1 MRIVLAAFAFISLT
15 EVSKAAP
22 SKALSPTTPTSV
34 LLQPPRKGLP
44 VLPLKM
50 PVARSDG
57 KVVMILPEGERETT
71 IHGELQA
78 ILSGFIADK
87 GSPIATVIIADAK
100 SGDILAMVEGRSP
113 EAWGGT
119 THTALH
125 AKFPAASL
133 FKTVVTSAA
142 FEVADFDP
150 ERQIGLTG
158 GCGNVEPSGLW
169 MNDHIVGQNHMTMRR
184 AYGHSCNSFFAKM
197 AVNTLGLGVITDFA
211 RKFGYGQQP
220 LADFHVEAGTL
231 MPPSAATSSTY
242 TVGRFAAGFGA
253 VSTSAVHVAST
264 MLSLANDGKRIPLRL
279 FKDSP
284 AADPEINDL
293 MVDPATTQK
302 IRKIMEA
309 TVRGGTASFAFNRG
323 RPRRLREITGGKT
336 GTLMGRTPMGLTT
349 LFSGMMP
356 LENPEV
362 VVSAIVM
369 LEDHWIIKAP
379 SLAAEAL
386 SIWADLKEREGAI
399 TTAGDLT
406 RLQKNLRNPAPRKR
420 KAEGRS

>member
-1 MRIVLAAFAFISLT
+1 
-15 EVSKAAP
+15 
-22 SKALSPTTPTSV
+22 
-34 LLQPPRKGLP
+34 
-44 VLPLKM
+44 
-50 PVARSDG
+50 
-57 KVVMILPEGERETT
+57 MILPEGERETT

-87 GSPIATVIIADAK
+87 GSPIATVIVADAK
-100 SGDILAMVEGRSP
+100 TGDILAMVEGRSP

-119 THTALH
+119 PHTALH

-150 ERQIGLTG
+150 ERQIGLIG

-264 MLSLANDGKRIPLRL
+264 MLSLANNGKRIPLRL

-386 SIWADLKEREGAI
+386 SAWTDLKEREGAI

-406 RLQKNLRNPAPRKR
+406 RLRKNWRNPAPRKR

>member
-1 MRIVLAAFAFISLT
+1 MRNALAAFAFISLAIAA
-15 EVSKAAP
+15 EAAP
-22 SKALSPTTPTSV
+22 TAAFSQTTTPY
-34 LLQPPRKGLP
+34 PPATNGLP
-44 VLPLKM
+44 LLPIKI
-50 PVARSDG
+50 PVARGDG
-57 KVVMILPEGERETT
+57 KVVLALPGGDRETT
-71 IHGELQA
+71 INGELQA
-78 ILSGFIADK
+78 ILSAFIADR
-87 GSPIATVIIADAK
+87 GSPIATVIVADAK
-100 SGDILAMVEGRSP
+100 NGNILAMVEGRSP
-113 EAWGGT
+113 ESWGGT

-125 AKFPAASL
+125 SKFPAASL

-150 ERQIGLTG
+150 ERQIGLMG

-211 RKFGYGQQP
+211 RRFGYGQQP
-220 LADFHVEAGTL
+220 LADFHVDPGSL

-242 TVGRFAAGFGA
+242 TVGRFAAGFGM
-253 VSTSAVHVAST
+253 VSTSAVHVATT
-264 MLSLANDGKRIPLRL
+264 MLALANEGKRIPLRL

-284 AADPEINDL
+284 TADLETKNLMLDPE
-293 MVDPATTQK
+293 TTHK

-323 RPRRLREITGGKT
+323 KPRRLRDITGGKT
-336 GTLMGRTPMGLTT
+336 GTLMGRAPFGLTT

-356 LENPEV
+356 LEKPEV
-362 VVSAIVM
+362 VVAAIVV
-369 LEDHWIIKAP
+369 LEDRWIIKAP

-386 SIWADLKEREGAI
+386 SAWVELRDRDGKI
-399 TTAGDLT
+399 TTAGELT
-406 RLQKNLRNPAPRKR
+406 RDKKIQRTSTPRRR
-420 KAEGRS
+420 KAQGRS